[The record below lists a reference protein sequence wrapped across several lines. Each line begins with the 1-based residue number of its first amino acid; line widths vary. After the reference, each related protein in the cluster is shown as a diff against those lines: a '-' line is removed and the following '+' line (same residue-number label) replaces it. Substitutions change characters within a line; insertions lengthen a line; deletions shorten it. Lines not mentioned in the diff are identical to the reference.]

1 VNLAA
6 FDVSILWPAL
16 IAGLLVTATHVPLG
30 TQVLA
35 RGIVFIDLA
44 IAQIAGCG
52 VLLADRFGFEAEGIA
67 AQVAALAA
75 ALGGALL
82 LTWTERVWPDV
93 QEAVIGVV
101 FVLAATGGI
110 LLLASNV
117 HGSEHLRDLLVG
129 QILWA
134 QPARLAW
141 AAGVYALVLALWF
154 GAGERLGRIGF
165 YVLFAVAVTIS
176 VQLVGV
182 YLVFA
187 TLIVPPLATRRMARA
202 RLAAAWG
209 IGALG
214 YAAGLALST
223 ALDLPSGPVI
233 VWLLCAVGLAVYFV
247 HGGLNKWGQSRLI
260 PVTQTGGP

>member
-1 VNLAA
+1 VSVTAA
-6 FDVSILWPAL
+6 DLSILLPAL
-16 IAGLLVTATHVPLG
+16 VAGVLVTATHVPLG

-52 VLLADRFGFEAEGIA
+52 VLLADQLGFEPEGA
-67 AQVAALAA
+67 AVQVAALAA
-75 ALGGALL
+75 ALAGALL
-82 LTWTERVWPDV
+82 LTWTEKIWPEV

-101 FVLAATGGI
+101 FVLGATGSV

-134 QPARLAW
+134 QPSRLLW
-141 AAGVYALVLALWF
+141 AAVVYAAILLLWF
-154 GAGERLGRIGF
+154 GWRERLGRTGF
-165 YVLFAVAVTIS
+165 YVLFALAVTVS
-176 VQLVGV
+176 VQLVGL

-187 TLIVPPLATRRMARA
+187 TLIVPPLATRRMIRG

-209 IGALG
+209 IGIVG
-214 YAAGLALST
+214 YAAGLLLST
-223 ALDLPSGPVI
+223 SLDLPSGPVI
-233 VWLLCAVGLAVYFV
+233 VWVLVALALVWYAGAARADSSMV
-247 HGGLNKWGQSRLI
+247 RKAR
-260 PVTQTGGP
+260 

>member
-1 VNLAA
+1 MNAA
-6 FDVSILWPAL
+6 PLDFSIVLPAL

-52 VLLADRFGFEAEGIA
+52 VLLAHQFGFEAEGVVV
-67 AQVAALAA
+67 QVSALAA

-82 LTWTERVWPDV
+82 LTWTERAWPEV

-129 QILWA
+129 QILWV
-134 QPARLAW
+134 QPLQLVWTAV
-141 AAGVYALVLALWF
+141 VYAVILALWF
-154 GAGERLGRIGF
+154 GVGARLGRTGF
-165 YVLFAVAVTIS
+165 YLLFACAVTVS

-187 TLIVPPLATRRMARA
+187 TLIVPALGTRNYAERKRLPLAY
-202 RLAAAWG
+202 G
-209 IGALG
+209 IGVLG
-214 YAAGLALST
+214 YAIGLLLSS
-223 ALDLPSGPVI
+223 ALDLPSGALI
-233 VWLLCAVGLAVYFV
+233 VWCLAVLAV
-247 HGGLNKWGQSRLI
+247 LTHAAAPRRSR
-260 PVTQTGGP
+260 VAVASA

>member
-1 VNLAA
+1 MTLAA
-6 FDVSILWPAL
+6 FDLTILLPAL
-16 IAGLLVTATHVPLG
+16 AAGLLVTATHVPLG
-30 TQVLA
+30 MQVLA

-52 VLLADRFGFEAEGIA
+52 VLLADRFGFEAEGFA
-67 AQVAALAA
+67 VQFAALAA

-82 LTWTERVWPDV
+82 LTWTEKVWPDV

-101 FVLAATGGI
+101 FVLGATGSV

-134 QPARLAW
+134 QPSRLWW
-141 AAGVYALVLALWF
+141 AALVYAAVLGLWF
-154 GAGERLGRIGF
+154 GWGERLGRVGF
-165 YVLFAVAVTIS
+165 YVLFALAVTVS
-176 VQLVGV
+176 VQLVGL

-187 TLIVPPLATRRMARA
+187 TLIVPPLATRRMQRG
-202 RLAAAWG
+202 RLAASWA
-209 IGALG
+209 IGAIG

-223 ALDLPSGPVI
+223 RADAPSGPVL
-233 VWLLCAVGLAVYFV
+233 VWVLCGAGLAGYALQ
-247 HGGLNKWGQSRLI
+247 GR
-260 PVTQTGGP
+260 QTLRHQP

>member
-1 VNLAA
+1 MTLAA
-6 FDVSILWPAL
+6 FDLSILLPAFV
-16 IAGLLVTATHVPLG
+16 AGLLVTATHVPLG
-30 TQVLA
+30 MQVLA

-52 VLLADRFGFEAEGIA
+52 VLLANSLGFDAEGIA
-67 AQVAALAA
+67 VQVAALAA

-82 LTWTERVWPDV
+82 LTWTERIWPDV

-110 LLLASNV
+110 LLLASNP

-129 QILWA
+129 QILWV

-141 AAGVYALVLALWF
+141 AAGIYAVVLALWL
-154 GAGERLGRIGF
+154 GWGERLGRVGF
-165 YVLFAVAVTIS
+165 YSLFAVAVTVS

-187 TLIVPPLATRRMARA
+187 TLIIPPLATRRMARH

-209 IGALG
+209 LGALG
-214 YAAGLALST
+214 YALGLVIST
-223 ALDLPSGPVI
+223 ATDAPSGPVI
-233 VWLLCAVGLAVYFV
+233 VWALGGAGLAWYLAV
-247 HGGLNKWGQSRLI
+247 K
-260 PVTQTGGP
+260 

>member
-1 VNLAA
+1 MTLAA
-6 FDVSILWPAL
+6 FDFSILLPAFL
-16 IAGLLVTATHVPLG
+16 AGLLVTATHVPLG

-52 VLLADRFGFEAEGIA
+52 VLLADTLGFEAEGLAVQIA
-67 AQVAALAA
+67 ALLAALA
-75 ALGGALL
+75 GAML

-110 LLLASNV
+110 LLLASNP

-141 AAGVYALVLALWF
+141 AAAVYAAILALWF
-154 GAGERLGRIGF
+154 GMGERLGRTAF
-165 YVLFAVAVTIS
+165 YGLFAVAVTIS
-176 VQLVGV
+176 VQLVGL

-187 TLIVPPLATRRMARA
+187 TLIVPPLATRRMRRG

-209 IGALG
+209 VGLAG
-214 YAAGLALST
+214 YAIGLASST
-223 ALDLPSGPVI
+223 AFDLPSGPVI
-233 VWLLCAVGLAVYFV
+233 VWDLCIVGLVVYAI
-247 HGGLNKWGQSRLI
+247 HARSTRRKEA
-260 PVTQTGGP
+260 

>member
-1 VNLAA
+1 MNVAG
-6 FDVSILWPAL
+6 FDASILAPAFV
-16 IAGLLVTATHVPLG
+16 AGLLVTATHVPLG

-52 VLLADRFGFEAEGIA
+52 VLLADRMGLEPEGVA
-67 AQVAALAA
+67 VQVAALAA

-82 LTWTERVWPDV
+82 LTWTERIWPEV

-110 LLLASNV
+110 LLLAANV
-117 HGSEHLRDLLVG
+117 HGSERLRDLLVG
-129 QILWA
+129 QVLWV
-134 QPARLAW
+134 QPAQLAW
-141 AAGVYALVLALWF
+141 AAAAYAVVLALWF
-154 GAGERLGRIGF
+154 ARGDRLGRTGF
-165 YVLFAVAVTIS
+165 YALFAVAVTVS
-176 VQLVGV
+176 VQLVGL

-209 IGALG
+209 VGALG
-214 YAAGLALST
+214 YALGLAVST

-233 VWLLCAVGLAVYFV
+233 VWVLCAVGLAVHV
-247 HGGLNKWGQSRLI
+247 AQARAA
-260 PVTQTGGP
+260 VTNRNPSAAAS

>member
-1 VNLAA
+1 MTLAA
-6 FDVSILWPAL
+6 FDLSILLPAFA
-16 IAGLLVTATHVPLG
+16 AGLLVAATHVPLG

-52 VLLADRFGFEAEGIA
+52 VLLADQLGFEPEGVA
-67 AQVAALAA
+67 VQVAALAA
-75 ALGGALL
+75 ALAGAFL
-82 LTWTERVWPDV
+82 LTWTERLWPDV

-110 LLLASNV
+110 LMLASNV

-141 AAGVYALVLALWF
+141 AAGVYAAVLAVWF
-154 GAGERLGRIGF
+154 GMGERLGRVGF
-165 YVLFAVAVTIS
+165 YALFAVAVTIS

-187 TLIVPPLATRRMARA
+187 TLIVPPLATRRMQRG

-209 IGALG
+209 VAAVGYALG
-214 YAAGLALST
+214 LVTSTAFDWPTGPVVVWTLYIAGLA
-223 ALDLPSGPVI
+223 VH
-233 VWLLCAVGLAVYFV
+233 LA
-247 HGGLNKWGQSRLI
+247 HARRMA
-260 PVTQTGGP
+260 P

>member
-1 VNLAA
+1 MSFSSLDA
-6 FDVSILWPAL
+6 SILLPAL

-30 TQVLA
+30 VQVLA

-52 VLLADRFGFEAEGIA
+52 VLLADRMGFEAEGLA
-67 AQVAALAA
+67 VQVSALLAALA
-75 ALGGALL
+75 GALL

-101 FVLAATGGI
+101 FALGATGGVM
-110 LLLASNV
+110 LLASNP

-141 AAGVYALVLALWF
+141 AAVIYAGILATWF
-154 GAGERLGRIGF
+154 TARERIGRVGF
-165 YVLFAVAVTIS
+165 YVLFALAVTIS
-176 VQLVGV
+176 VQLVGL

-187 TLIVPPLATRRMARA
+187 TLIVPPLATRAMGRG
-202 RLAAAWG
+202 RLAAAWA
-209 IGALG
+209 IGAAGYTLG
-214 YAAGLALST
+214 LVVATGL
-223 ALDLPSGPVI
+223 DWPPGPVI
-233 VWLLCAVGLAVYFV
+233 VWALVALALVSYAGLRRPA
-247 HGGLNKWGQSRLI
+247 LE
-260 PVTQTGGP
+260 

>member
-1 VNLAA
+1 VTLAA
-6 FDVSILWPAL
+6 FDLSILWPAFV
-16 IAGLLVTATHVPLG
+16 AGLLVTATHVPLG

-52 VLLADRFGFEAEGIA
+52 VLLADTMGFEAEGIA
-67 AQVAALAA
+67 VQVAALVA
-75 ALGGALL
+75 ALAGAML
-82 LTWTERVWPDV
+82 LTWTDRVWPDV

-101 FVLAATGGI
+101 FVLAATGGV
-110 LLLASNV
+110 LLLASNP

-141 AAGVYALVLALWF
+141 AGAVYAVILALWF
-154 GAGERLGRIGF
+154 GIGERLGRIGF
-165 YVLFAVAVTIS
+165 YGLFAVAVTVS
-176 VQLVGV
+176 VQLVGL

-187 TLIVPPLATRRMARA
+187 TLIVPPLATRRMQRG

-209 IGALG
+209 VGILG
-214 YAAGLALST
+214 YAIGLASST
-223 ALDLPSGPVI
+223 AFDLPSGPVI
-233 VWLLCAVGLAVYFV
+233 VWDLCIVGLLAYALHANLVRRRG
-247 HGGLNKWGQSRLI
+247 HE
-260 PVTQTGGP
+260 P